1 MRDCLWNG
9 VQFQSYLNYV
19 KNRDSNPDPYQS
31 KIPKSGKK
39 EKTHHNISIERRS
52 QRHPARGTIE
62 VHTKNYGRFLSGA
75 DRITGAPLEIKGY
88 G

>member
-1 MRDCLWNG
+1 M
-9 VQFQSYLNYV
+9 

-31 KIPKSGKK
+31 KIPKVEKN
-39 EKTHHNISIERRS
+39 EKTHPRISIERRC
-52 QRHPARGTIE
+52 QRHSARGSIE
-62 VHTKNYGRFLSGA
+62 VHTKNYGRFISGA